1 MFSDIFIERPR
12 LAFVVAIVITLAGI
26 IAITAIPIAQFP
38 DIVPPQVTLNASY
51 PGADAEVV
59 ETTVAQPIEQQVNG
73 IDNALY
79 YQSAS
84 AADGSYILTVTFGL
98 GTDPDINTVNVQ
110 NRASL
115 ATPQL
120 PPEVSRAGLT
130 IRKKSAALLQVINL
144 YSPNKTFDAIYLS
157 NYATINLIDP
167 LARIKGVGQATLF
180 GPLDYS
186 LRIWLDPDR
195 LTELNLTPN
204 DVIAAVQ
211 GQNIQAALGR
221 VGAAPITTEQQVQI
235 NIKTKGRLTQ
245 PEEFAA
251 IVLRA
256 NPDGSVI
263 RIKDVARVET
273 SAKTQDRY
281 SRFNGAPAAAIGIYQ
296 TPGSNAVEVAR
307 QVRET
312 MSALEKRFPSDL
324 SSTVFFDSTVFVTT
338 TISEVVRTLVIAIV
352 LVAIVVF
359 LFLGSWRTTLIPL
372 VAVPVSVV
380 GTFAVMLMIGYSANT
395 VSLLAL
401 VLAIGI
407 VVDDAIVVVENVERV
422 MEENPDLP
430 VKAACK
436 RAMAEIT
443 GPILAITLVLLSVFV
458 PVAFIPG
465 ISGQLFRQ
473 FAVAVSVSMLIS
485 AVNALT
491 LSPALCSVLLKHGQK
506 SLGPMRYVLGAID
519 WARDGYV
526 AVVRRLVR
534 VSIVG
539 IAVVG
544 VTLALSAWLFSRTPQ
559 SFLPD
564 EDQGAIFA
572 ALRLPEG
579 VSLNRTEEIVKQ
591 VEGIVSPIPG
601 VQGVLSVVGLNF
613 IDYVPS
619 SNQAFFVI
627 RLKPYEVRTDRA
639 QSASAI
645 IARLRPQMAAIQGA
659 VGFPFNLPPILGLG
673 STGGFQYALEALQGQ
688 SPSDLAA
695 ALRGLVVAANG
706 EPELAGVYS
715 TYAADTP
722 QIYLDIDRDKA
733 QVLGVKITD
742 IFNALQSTL
751 GSYYV
756 NDFNVFG
763 RTWQVNIQAE
773 TPFRDSINDI
783 YRIYVRNAQGGMVPI
798 RALADAKL
806 VQGPQTVVRYNGFRS
821 AIVNGAPKPGYS
833 SGQALAAMERVSAA
847 TLPSG
852 YSFEWTGT
860 ALQEKAAGGRTG
872 IVLGLAIL
880 FAYLFLV
887 ALYESWNIPI
897 SALLSVSVAV
907 LGAIVAIKLAGL
919 SFDVYA
925 QIGLVVLIALA
936 AKNGILIVAFAAE
949 QRQLGKDI
957 QAAAIEGASL
967 RFRPVM
973 MTSFAFIF
981 GLFPL
986 IIAEG
991 AGAITRH
998 AVGTPVFGGM
1008 IAASVFGI
1016 FIIPLLFVTA
1026 ETLRQPR
1033 AKKEPYAPALPDVAS
1048 PSTDAAIGPEKQ
1060 STDGG
1065 RHD

>member
-1 MFSDIFIERPR
+1 MFSSIFIDRPR
-12 LAFVVAIVITLAGI
+12 LAFVIAIVITLAGI

-38 DIVPPQVTLNASY
+38 DIVPPQVTLSATY

-59 ETTVAQPIEQQVNG
+59 ETTVAQPIEEQVNG

-84 AADGSYILTVTFGL
+84 GADGSYTLNVTFAL

-120 PPEVSRAGLT
+120 PQEVSHTGLT
-130 IRKKSAALLQVINL
+130 IRKKSAALLQVITVF
-144 YSPNKTFDAIYLS
+144 SPKNTYDAVYLS
-157 NYATINLIDP
+157 NYATINIIDT
-167 LARIKGVGQATLF
+167 LARIKGVGQVTLF

-211 GQNIQAALGR
+211 SQNVQAALGR
-221 VGAAPITTEQQVQI
+221 VGAAPISEDQQVQI
-235 NIKTKGRLTQ
+235 TIKTKGRLSR
-245 PEEFAA
+245 PEEFEAL
-251 IVLRA
+251 VVRA
-256 NPDGSVI
+256 KPDGSLV
-263 RIKDVARVET
+263 RLKDVARIEMG
-273 SAKTQDRY
+273 AKSQDRY
-281 SRFNGAPAAAIGIYQ
+281 SRFNGAPAAALGIYQ
-296 TPGSNAVEVAR
+296 TPGSNAVDVTR
-307 QVRET
+307 LVRE
-312 MSALEKRFPSDL
+312 ALDTLATRFPEDL
-324 SSTVFFDSTVFVTT
+324 SYNVFFDSTVFVTS
-338 TISEVVRTLVIAIV
+338 TIEEVVRTLAEAIV
-352 LVAIVVF
+352 LVALVVF
-359 LFLGSWRTTLIPL
+359 LFLGKLRTTLIPL
-372 VAVPVSVV
+372 VAVPVSII
-380 GTFAVMLMIGYSANT
+380 GTFAVMLAIGYSANT

-422 MEENPDLP
+422 IEEEPELSVPD
-430 VKAACK
+430 ACK
-436 RAMAEIT
+436 KAMAEIT

-485 AVNALT
+485 ALNALT
-491 LSPALCSVLLKHGQK
+491 LSPALCAVLLKRGQT
-506 SLGPMRYVLGAID
+506 SRGPMRYVLGAID
-519 WARDGYV
+519 HVRDGYV

-534 VSIVG
+534 VAIVG
-539 IAVVG
+539 VVVVAG
-544 VTLALSAWLFSRTPQ
+544 VLAASAWLFSKTPQ

-579 VSLNRTEEIVKQ
+579 VSLNRTETVVKEVEDMVRPVPG
-591 VEGIVSPIPG
+591 VEGI
-601 VQGVLSVVGLNF
+601 LSVVGLNF
-613 IDYVPS
+613 IDYVAS

-639 QSASAI
+639 QSAGAI
-645 IARLRPQMAAIQGA
+645 IARLRPQMAAIKGA
-659 VGFPFNLPPILGLG
+659 VAFPFNLPPILGLG

-688 SPSDLAA
+688 PPTDVAA
-695 ALRGLVVAANG
+695 TLRGLIVAANG
-706 EPELAGVYS
+706 QPELAGVFS

-722 QIYLDIDRDKA
+722 QIYLDINRDKA
-733 QVLGVKITD
+733 QVLGVKVSD

-751 GSYYV
+751 GTFYI

-763 RTWQVNIQAE
+763 RTWQVNIQGE
-773 TPFRDSINDI
+773 TPFRDNIDDV

-798 RALADAKL
+798 RAVAEAKL
-806 VQGPQTVVRYNGFRS
+806 VQGPQTVIRYNGYRG

-833 SGQALAAMERVSAA
+833 SGQALAAMERISAS
-847 TLPSG
+847 TLPAG
-852 YSFEWTGT
+852 YSYEWTGT
-860 ALQEKAAGGRTG
+860 ALQEKAASGRTG
-872 IVLGLAIL
+872 VVLGLAVL

-887 ALYESWNIPI
+887 ALYESWNIPVP
-897 SALLSVSVAV
+897 ALLSVSVAA
-907 LGAIVAIKLAGL
+907 LGALVALVLAGL

-936 AKNGILIVAFAAE
+936 AKNGILIVAFAVE
-949 QRQLGKDI
+949 RRKLGQDI
-957 QAAAIEGASL
+957 EASAIEAAGL

-981 GLFPL
+981 GLLPL
-986 IIAEG
+986 VFAGG
-991 AGAITRH
+991 AGALTRH

-1008 IAASVFGI
+1008 IAASTFGI
-1016 FIIPLLFVTA
+1016 FIIPLLYITA
-1026 ETLRQPR
+1026 ERLRRRPPR
-1033 AKKEPYAPALPDVAS
+1033 QTPK
-1048 PSTDAAIGPEKQ
+1048 
-1060 STDGG
+1060 
-1065 RHD
+1065 